1 MTLAYF
7 PGCSAASTGREFAES
22 TEALCAALGL
32 ALVTIPDWNCCG
44 ATSAGVLSPH
54 LNSALN
60 SRNLR
65 QAAGLNAPILAP
77 CAACYNRLK
86 TAQLE
91 LQENPALA
99 AELGVPE
106 AVLHQRIMNLPEML
120 LEYPGLE
127 RLQELVKT
135 DLSYLHPGAY
145 YGCLMLRPPKA
156 IQFDDP
162 EQPTSMERILRAV
175 GLTPVEWYAR
185 TECCGASLA
194 GTTTRMVEHRVG
206 KIVACAKQCEANC
219 LVAAC
224 PLCVL
229 NLESRQTQPSPL
241 PVFYLSEIVGA
252 ALGIEP
258 TKLGTQ
264 RHLLTSTLV
273 GAAGH

>member
-22 TEALCAALGL
+22 TEALCEALGL
-32 ALVTIPDWNCCG
+32 ALVEIPDWNCCG
-44 ATSAGVLSPH
+44 ASSAGVLSPH
-54 LNSALN
+54 LNAALN
-60 SRNLR
+60 SRNLK
-65 QAAGLNAPILAP
+65 QAAALDAPILAP

-91 LQENPALA
+91 LREKPALA
-99 AELGVPE
+99 AELGVPPS
-106 AVLHQRIMNLPEML
+106 VLAQRVMNLPELL

-127 RLQELVKT
+127 KLSELVKV

-156 IQFDDP
+156 VQFDDP

-175 GLTPVEWYAR
+175 GLEPVEWYAR

-194 GTTTRMVEHRVG
+194 GTTARMVEHRVG
-206 KIVACAKQCEANC
+206 KIVSCAQRCAANC

-229 NLESRQTQPSPL
+229 NLESRQTQPEPL
-241 PVFYLSEIVGA
+241 PIYYLSEIVGA

-258 TKLGTQ
+258 AKLGSQ
-264 RHLLTSTLV
+264 RHLLTHALV
-273 GAAGH
+273 GAKGH

>member
-1 MTLAYF
+1 LTIAYF

-22 TEALCAALGL
+22 TEALCEALGL
-32 ALVTIPDWNCCG
+32 ALVEIPDWNCCG

-54 LNSALN
+54 MSAALN
-60 SRNLR
+60 SRNLK
-65 QAAGLNAPILAP
+65 QAAALDAPILAP

-91 LQENPALA
+91 LREKPALA
-99 AELGVPE
+99 AEYEVP
-106 AVLHQRIMNLPEML
+106 AKALNTRIMNLPEML

-127 RLQELVKT
+127 RLAEMVKV

-156 IQFDDP
+156 VQFDDA
-162 EQPTSMERILRAV
+162 EQPTSMERILTAV
-175 GLTPVEWYAR
+175 GLHPVDWCAR

-194 GTTTRMVEHRVG
+194 STRPGYVTNQVG
-206 KIVACAKQCEANC
+206 KIVSCAKRSEANC

-229 NLESRQTQPSPL
+229 NLESRQAEPEPL
-241 PVFYLSEIVGA
+241 PVFYLSEIVA
-252 ALGIEP
+252 AAIGVAPE
-258 TKLGTQ
+258 KLGTQ
-264 RHLLTSTLV
+264 RHLLSKALV
-273 GAAGH
+273 GAKGH

>member
-1 MTLAYF
+1 MTIAYF

-22 TEALCAALGL
+22 TEALCEALGL

-44 ATSAGVLSPH
+44 ASSASVLSPH
-54 LNSALN
+54 LSAALN
-60 SRNLR
+60 ARNLQ
-65 QAAGLNAPILAP
+65 QALALDAPILAP
-77 CAACYNRLK
+77 CAACYNKLK

-91 LQENPALA
+91 LRENRALA
-99 AELGVPE
+99 DELGVPQ
-106 AVLHQRIMNLPEML
+106 AALQLRIMNLPEML

-127 RLQELVKT
+127 RLHEMVTT

-156 IQFDDP
+156 VQFDDP

-175 GLTPVEWYAR
+175 GLEPVEWYAR

-194 GTTTRMVEHRVG
+194 GTTARMVENRVG
-206 KIVACAKQCEANC
+206 KIVSCAQRCAANC

-229 NLESRQTQPSPL
+229 NLESRQTQPEPL
-241 PVFYLSEIVGA
+241 PVYYLSEIVGA
-252 ALGIEP
+252 ALGLEP
-258 TKLGTQ
+258 AKLGTQ
-264 RHLLTSTLV
+264 RHLLVRSLV
-273 GAAGH
+273 GAKAH

>member
-1 MTLAYF
+1 MTIAYF

-22 TEALCAALGL
+22 TEALCEALGL
-32 ALVTIPDWNCCG
+32 ALVEIPDWNCCG
-44 ATSAGVLSPH
+44 ASSASVLSPH
-54 LNSALN
+54 LNASLN

-65 QAAGLNAPILAP
+65 QAAALDAPILAP

-91 LQENPALA
+91 LRENPALA
-99 AELGVPE
+99 AELGVP
-106 AVLHQRIMNLPEML
+106 ASVLAQRVMNLPELL
-120 LEYPGLE
+120 LEHPGLE
-127 RLQELVKT
+127 KLSEMVKV

-156 IQFDDP
+156 VQFDDP
-162 EQPTSMERILRAV
+162 EQPTSMERILRAT
-175 GLTPVEWYAR
+175 GLEPVEWYAR

-194 GTTTRMVEHRVG
+194 GTTARMVEHRVG
-206 KIVACAKQCEANC
+206 KIVSCAQRCEANC

-229 NLESRQTQPSPL
+229 NLESRQTGREPL
-241 PVFYLSEIVGA
+241 PIYYLSEIVGA
-252 ALGIEP
+252 AIGLEP

-264 RHLLTSTLV
+264 RHLLTRALV
-273 GAAGH
+273 AAKQH

>member
-1 MTLAYF
+1 MTIAYF
-7 PGCSAASTGREFAES
+7 PGCSMSSTGREFGES

-32 ALVTIPDWNCCG
+32 ALVEIPDWNCCG

-54 LNSALN
+54 LNATLN
-60 SRNLR
+60 SRNLK
-65 QAAGLNAPILAP
+65 QAAALGAPILAP

-91 LQENPALA
+91 LREDPQLA
-99 AELGVPE
+99 EELGVPASALE
-106 AVLHQRIMNLPEML
+106 LRIMNLPEML
-120 LEYPGLE
+120 LDYPGVE
-127 RLQELVKT
+127 RLAEMVKV

-156 IQFDDP
+156 VQFDDP

-175 GLTPVEWYAR
+175 GLEPVEWYAR

-194 GTTTRMVEHRVG
+194 STTAKMVEHRVG
-206 KIVACAKQCEANC
+206 KIVACAKRCEANC

-229 NLESRQTQPSPL
+229 NVESRQTDPEPL
-241 PVFYLSEIVGA
+241 PVYYLSEIVGA

-258 TKLGTQ
+258 AKLGTQ
-264 RHLLTSTLV
+264 RHLLTRALV
-273 GAAGH
+273 GAKGK